1 MNREKE
7 KQITRAMKAL
17 AQKDSRLNINEVRV
31 IVAIERAIARL
42 SVSLFT

>member
-1 MNREKE
+1 
-7 KQITRAMKAL
+7 MKAL